1 MNDLATQFALDNSTM
16 RQVVHEAE
24 EGESDDEGEEG
35 SEVGSHA
42 FVLGGFSVLTQN
54 AAFQRGTIVYLKF

>member
-1 MNDLATQFALDNSTM
+1 MNDLATQFALDNPA
-16 RQVVHEAE
+16 VGKEVHKAQ
-24 EGESDDEGEEG
+24 EGEGDDEGEEG
-35 SEVGSHA
+35 SEIGSHA